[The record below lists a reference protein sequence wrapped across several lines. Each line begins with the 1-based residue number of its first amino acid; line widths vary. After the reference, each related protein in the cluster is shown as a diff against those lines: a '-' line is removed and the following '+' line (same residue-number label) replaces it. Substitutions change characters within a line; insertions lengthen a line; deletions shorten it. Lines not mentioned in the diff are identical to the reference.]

1 MKQTRRRKNVA
12 PLVDTSVRR
21 CTRSATKLDGFKSM
35 TFEQLSLQPT
45 KRRPQ
50 SKPIHAKA
58 QPTPEDAEDAGKSAE
73 APPPTPSNI
82 LQAIGAEL
90 EIDPNLLSKEKRTA
104 NPKDSS
110 SSSGV

>member
-1 MKQTRRRKNVA
+1 MA
-12 PLVDTSVRR
+12 PLVDTSVWR
-21 CTRSATKLDGFKSM
+21 CTRSTTKLDGFKSM

-50 SKPIHAKA
+50 STPIQAKA
-58 QPTPEDAEDAGKSAE
+58 QPTPDDAGDAGKSE
-73 APPPTPSNI
+73 DAPPPMPLNV
-82 LQAIGAEL
+82 LKAIGAEL